1 MGVPDSHQGEIMIII
16 FFVKLLFL
24 SVFKLL
30 NDDRQGGLKTGIFQ
44 CLYRCFW
51 YVFHLLQKI
60 FPLNRKI
67 KLITTVF
74 GERRLPKNYKIN

>member
-44 CLYRCFW
+44 CLYRCF
-51 YVFHLLQKI
+51 
-60 FPLNRKI
+60 
-67 KLITTVF
+67 
-74 GERRLPKNYKIN
+74 